1 MLIRSNGLKLHLIF
15 YLQIMMG
22 FYVSGS
28 PNEKSDEVQVIYET
42 WNLSSEDL
50 GMAGWS
56 FNKISNDKGYLGL
69 QTWMAIEGERGGFI
83 TLGFDGGYRYQL
95 DSNSYIDLG
104 AYIGA
109 GGGHGGYHLSGGGL
123 MLRPHLS
130 FLWRSFYGLDLGVG
144 ISYAVFPSDGTIESV
159 HPFIQ
164 LSLPYEHRRKEID
177 RGAFKLSGFKSM
189 GMVSRNVFVDN
200 DVKNESDNKQLDF
213 SLVGIEVHARL
224 SHNLYLKV
232 ETEGA
237 AQGESTGYM
246 QILGGFGAEW
256 KFYNSMSL
264 FSEFSIGGAGGG
276 GVSTG
281 GGLLLDLSAGTRIP
295 ITDDIYIGASIG
307 HLNAPDG
314 DLSGETLSLKIGYSP
329 TSFKDMSSELLN
341 DAIFADTRIRYA
353 YQYYL
358 KADDQWRNHHQ
369 DENVGNI
376 GVQLDTFLSDQW
388 YLTGQGFAAAT
399 GNAGAYMTGLLG
411 LGYQFDVSKNLFF
424 SSEVLLGAA
433 GGGGLRMGSG
443 SVAQINFGGGIRL
456 SDELD
461 VLLQL
466 GRMSSFDGPFTADV
480 IGVSLQH
487 ALAW

>member
-1 MLIRSNGLKLHLIF
+1 MKILIILILCLSHLNSLGKNLIHN
-15 YLQIMMG
+15 
-22 FYVSGS
+22 
-28 PNEKSDEVQVIYET
+28 NEIKACYET
-42 WNLSSEDL
+42 WSLTSENL
-50 GMAGWS
+50 GMAGWA
-56 FNKISNDKGYLGL
+56 FNKKYKDNAYLGL

-83 TLGFDGGYRYQL
+83 TLGFDGGYRYEL
-95 DSNSYIDLG
+95 NSKSVIDFG
-104 AYIGA
+104 AYIGS
-109 GGGHGGYHLSGGGL
+109 GGGHGGYFLSGGGL

-130 FLWRSFYGLDLGVG
+130 FLWRGFYGLDLGAG
-144 ISYAVFPSDGTIESV
+144 ISYVVFPSDGTIESV

-164 LSLPYEHRRKEID
+164 LSLPYEHGRKETD

-189 GMVSRNVFVDN
+189 GMVGRHVFVD
-200 DVKNESDNKQLDF
+200 DGVKNESDNKQLDF
-213 SLVGIEVHARL
+213 SLVGIEAHARL
-224 SHNLYLKV
+224 NDNLYLKV

-237 AQGESTGYM
+237 VQGESTGYM
-246 QILGGFGAEW
+246 QILGGIGAEW
-256 KFYNSMSL
+256 KLYNSMSL

-281 GGLLLDLSAGTRIP
+281 GGLLLDLSAGARIP
-295 ITDDIYIGASIG
+295 ITDEIYVGASIG

-314 DLSGETLSLKIGYSP
+314 MLSGETLALKICYSP
-329 TSFKDMSSELLN
+329 TPFKDMNSELLN
-341 DAIFADTRIRYA
+341 DVIFAKTRIRYA
-353 YQYYL
+353 YQHYL
-358 KADDQWRNHHQ
+358 KADDNWRNHHE

-411 LGYQFDVSKNLFF
+411 LGHQFDVSKNLFF

-443 SVAQINFGGGIRL
+443 AVAQINFGGGIRL

-466 GRMSSFDGPFTADV
+466 GRLSAFDGPFSANI
-480 IGVSLQH
+480 IGLSFQH
-487 ALAW
+487 ALDW